1 MNDIKTIEQEV
12 LFKAT
17 PEEVYEALMDSEKH
31 AKFTESNV
39 LISPKPGGAITAYNG
54 YITGSNIEL
63 KPGRKIIQSWRENNW
78 PTGRYS
84 TVAFTLKKT
93 THGTTLKFVQTGV
106 PAAFYRDTSIV
117 WKERYWEKM
126 KRTFGW

>member
-17 PEEVYEALMDSEKH
+17 PEEVYEALMDSAKH
-31 AKFTESNV
+31 TEFTESKA
-39 LISPKPGGAITAYNG
+39 LISPKAGGTITAYNG
-54 YITGSNIEL
+54 HITGSNIEL
-63 KPGRKIIQSWRENNW
+63 KPGRKIIQSWRGKDW
-78 PTGRYS
+78 PRGRYS

-93 THGTTLKFVQTGV
+93 DTGTTLKFVQTGV
-106 PAAFYRDTSIV
+106 PTAFYRDIDNG
-117 WKERYWEKM
+117 WKEQYWEKM